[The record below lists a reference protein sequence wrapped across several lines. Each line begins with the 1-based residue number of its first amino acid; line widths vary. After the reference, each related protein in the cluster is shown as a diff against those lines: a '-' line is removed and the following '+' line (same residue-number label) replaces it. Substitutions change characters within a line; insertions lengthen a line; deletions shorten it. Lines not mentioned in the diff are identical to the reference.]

1 MVNNHMFD
9 VESLKRIVI
18 TQREEIEEFIERENI
33 IEREID
39 KEALL
44 SFLSYPNILAIL
56 GVRRSGKSVLTWL
69 LMRNKKFAYINFF
82 DERLLSFSPND
93 YEKLMQAFYELYGDV
108 EYFVFDEIQSV
119 KGWERFL
126 SRIRTTKKIIVTG

>member
-1 MVNNHMFD
+1 
-9 VESLKRIVI
+9 
-18 TQREEIEEFIERENI
+18 
-33 IEREID
+33 
-39 KEALL
+39 
-44 SFLSYPNILAIL
+44 
-56 GVRRSGKSVLTWL
+56 
-69 LMRNKKFAYINFF
+69 MRDKKFAYINFF

-126 SRIRTTKKIIVTG
+126 SRIRTTKKIIVTGSSSSLLSGELSTSLTGRYVGFTLYPFSFREFLKFKGVKLEKTGCIQQKASRK

>member
-1 MVNNHMFD
+1 MFG

-56 GVRRSGKSVLTWL
+56 GVRRSGKSV
-69 LMRNKKFAYINFF
+69 
-82 DERLLSFSPND
+82 
-93 YEKLMQAFYELYGDV
+93 YEE
-108 EYFVFDEIQSV
+108 
-119 KGWERFL
+119 
-126 SRIRTTKKIIVTG
+126 